1 MIAASGTELKLKTDA
16 GQEATFG
23 VWDKMSEQVK
33 ALKKGDRAEV
43 YYATYPKRCCH
54 NQIVTL
60 VKKLYLI

>member
-23 VWDKMSEQVK
+23 VWDKVSEQVK

-43 YYATYPKRCCH
+43 SYATCPREYCH
-54 NQIVTL
+54 NPIVTL
-60 VKKLYLI
+60 VKKLYLR